1 MTRDR
6 AKGARESTVI
16 CEAAVESDL
25 GNARIGFSQE
35 ARACCDAGFGDELHR
50 ADAMD
55 AFDRSREASG
65 AHVGFSS
72 E

>member
-1 MTRDR
+1 
-6 AKGARESTVI
+6 
-16 CEAAVESDL
+16 
-25 GNARIGFSQE
+25 
-35 ARACCDAGFGDELHR
+35 LHR